1 MRRFFKPEHPLT
13 SLSPILTPVAYMK
26 KTTRSFRAG
35 GLPSFLVLSMG
46 LSAGLLTLGS
56 QSVQAANTWDGGGV
70 DGNWSTATNWDNDLV
85 PTFPVALT
93 FAGTTGLTSSNDLS
107 SLTVNGFTFNSGAGA
122 FVIGGNGIT
131 LGGNVLNSSTSL
143 QTLNNNI
150 ATTAVRT
157 FTMTTG
163 GGNIALGGNL
173 SGTGGGITTAG
184 TGMLTRSGSNS
195 YTGITTVGAQ
205 TLRFVA
211 NGSNTVS
218 GVSSAMSANSQLT
231 TNNGSIVQLRAD
243 ADTTFTASV
252 LNPAGFATTTYDV
265 GAVSTGSN
273 NTLTLNSTSNFNVGA
288 NMIIN
293 VTGSDGDRLRLAGGN
308 MTFVV
313 NNTSLTLAPTSANV
327 TVTNNMVNGGTGQS
341 LVLNGTATD
350 NIASGNITG
359 SLAVTKGAT
368 AGVWSLS
375 GANTYS
381 GQTTVN
387 NGGALRFVATGGN
400 TTAGVSSAMSA
411 NSTLRMN
418 ESGALVQLRADADT
432 TFTTSGL
439 AASGGVSTTFDV
451 GAVSTGS
458 NNTLTLNST
467 AASLVGGAPN
477 ATMTFNVTGTNS
489 DRLRL
494 SGGNVSFA
502 DSGNT
507 WVLNPTSANLTIT
520 RNLVTGTGTNHTL
533 QLDGTSSDN
542 VYGGNITDAATGV
555 TKVNSGVW
563 TLSGTNTYAGATNA
577 NAGTLIIGATGSLGA
592 SSAVTVANTATLT
605 NNGAIGGSVTVNTG
619 GTLNGSGSFGGAVTV
634 DGNLNPGNSPGSQT
648 FAAGLTLGAAS
659 VTTMEVAGLGGVA
672 GTDFDFINV
681 TGGTLTLD
689 GSLAIVDFGGF
700 DISAQTGTFNLF
712 DLVAGA
718 GDFDVVSVD
727 GNSLTYSVGT
737 DEWNS
742 TVGDTTYNFAEGTGV
757 LSVTVVPE
765 PTAALLGGLGLLALL
780 RRRREA

>member
-1 MRRFFKPEHPLT
+1 
-13 SLSPILTPVAYMK
+13 MK
-26 KTTRSFRAG
+26 KTTRSFRACG
-35 GLPSFLVLSMG
+35 FPQFLVLSMG

-56 QSVQAANTWDGGGV
+56 QSAQAANTWDGGGV
-70 DGNWSTATNWDNDLV
+70 DGNWSTLANWDDDLV

-93 FAGTTGLTSSNDLS
+93 FAGSTGLTSTNDLS
-107 SLTVNGFTFNSGAGA
+107 SLTVNGFTFSSGAGA
-122 FVIGGNGIT
+122 FVIGGNDIT
-131 LGGNVLNSSTSL
+131 LGGNVLNSSTNL

-163 GGNIALGGNL
+163 GGNTALGGNI

-184 TGMLTRSGSNS
+184 TGMLTLSGSNT
-195 YTGITTVGAQ
+195 YTGNTTVGAQ

-211 NGSNTVS
+211 TGANTVS

-252 LNPAGFATTTYDV
+252 LNPSGAATTTYDV

-273 NTLTLNSTSNFNVGA
+273 NTLTLNSTANFNVGA
-288 NMIIN
+288 NMTIN
-293 VTGSDGDRLRLAGGN
+293 VTGSDGDRLRLAGGTMN
-308 MTFVV
+308 FVV
-313 NNTSLTLAPTSANV
+313 NNSSLTLAPTSANV

-350 NIASGNITG
+350 NIVSGNITG
-359 SLAVTKGAT
+359 SLAVNKGAT
-368 AGVWSLS
+368 AGVWTLS

-411 NSTLRMN
+411 NSILRMN
-418 ESGALVQLRADADT
+418 ATGALVQLRADADT

-439 AASGGVSTTFDV
+439 SATGASSTTFDV

-467 AASLVGGAPN
+467 GASVVGGLAN
-477 ATMTFNVTGTNS
+477 ATMTFNVTGANS

-494 SGGNVSFA
+494 SGGNMSFA
-502 DSGNT
+502 QTGNT
-507 WVLNPTSANLTIT
+507 LVLNPTSANLTVT
-520 RNLVTGTGTNHTL
+520 RNLVTGTGTGHVL

-542 VYGGNITDAATGV
+542 LFSGNITDAATAV
-555 TKVNSGVW
+555 TKANTGIW
-563 TLSGTNTYAGATNA
+563 TLSGTNTYAGATNVTG
-577 NAGTLIIGATGSLGA
+577 GTLIIDATGSLGA
-592 SSAVTVANTATLT
+592 SSAATVASLATLK
-605 NNGAIGGSVTVNTG
+605 NNGTIGGSVTVNTG
-619 GTLNGSGSFGGAVTV
+619 GTLNGSGTFNGTVTV
-634 DGNLNPGNSPGSQT
+634 DGALNPGNSPGTQT
-648 FAAGLTLGAAS
+648 FAAGLTLGSAS
-659 VTTMEVAGLGGVA
+659 VTTMEVAGSGGVA

-681 TGGTLTLD
+681 TGGTMTNDGALT
-689 GSLAIVDFGGF
+689 IVDFGSF
-700 DISAQTGTFNLF
+700 DISAQTGTYNLF
-712 DLVAGA
+712 DFVANT
-718 GDFDVVSVD
+718 GDFDVVTVD
-727 GNSLTYSVGT
+727 GTSLTYNVGT
-737 DEWNS
+737 DDWS
-742 TVGDTTYNFAEGTGV
+742 ATAGDATYNFAEGTGV

-765 PTAALLGGLGLLALL
+765 PTAALLGGLGLLGLL
-780 RRRREA
+780 RRRRVA

>member
-1 MRRFFKPEHPLT
+1 
-13 SLSPILTPVAYMK
+13 
-26 KTTRSFRAG
+26 
-35 GLPSFLVLSMG
+35 MG
-46 LSAGLLTLGS
+46 LSAGLLTLS
-56 QSVQAANTWDGGGV
+56 STSVQAANIWDGGGV
-70 DGNWSTATNWDNDLV
+70 DGNWSTAANWDNDLV

-93 FAGTTGLTSSNDLS
+93 FAGTTGLTSNNDLS
-107 SLTVNGFTFNSGAGA
+107 SLTVNGFTFSSGAGA
-122 FVIGGNGIT
+122 FTIGGNNIT

-143 QTLNNNI
+143 QTLNTNI

-163 GGNIALGGNL
+163 GGNIAVGGNI
-173 SGTGGGITTAG
+173 SGTAGGITTAG
-184 TGMLTRSGSNS
+184 SGMLTLSGSNS

-211 NGSNTVS
+211 TGANTVG

-252 LNPAGFATTTYDV
+252 LNPSGAATTTYDV

-273 NTLTLNSTSNFNVGA
+273 NTLTLNSTNNFNVGA
-288 NMIIN
+288 NMTIN
-293 VTGSDGDRLRLAGGN
+293 VTGSNGDRLRLAGGT

-313 NNTSLTLAPTSANV
+313 NNQSLTLAPTSANV

-350 NIASGNITG
+350 NIVSGNITG
-359 SLAVTKGAT
+359 SLAVNKGAT

-418 ESGALVQLRADADT
+418 TTGAVVQLRADADT

-451 GAVSTGS
+451 GAASTGS

-467 AASLVGGAPN
+467 AATLVGGAAN
-477 ATMTFNVTGTNS
+477 ATMTFNVTGANS

-502 DSGNT
+502 DNGNT
-507 WVLNPTSANLTIT
+507 WVINPTSANVTVS
-520 RNLVTGTGTNHTL
+520 RNLVTGIGTGHTL

-542 VYGGNITDAATGV
+542 LFSGNITDTATAL
-555 TKVNSGVW
+555 TKTNTSTW
-563 TLSGTNTYAGATNA
+563 TLSGANTYTGATSVNG
-577 NAGTLIIGATGSLGA
+577 GTLIVGATGSLA
-592 SSAVTVANTATLT
+592 SGSAVTVANTATLT

-619 GTLNGSGSFGGAVTV
+619 GTLNGSGAFNGAVAV
-634 DGNLNPGNSPGSQT
+634 NGSLNPGNSPGVQT
-648 FAAGLTLGAAS
+648 YNSGLTLGAAS
-659 VTTMEVAGLGGVA
+659 TTTMEIAGTGGVA
-672 GTDFDFINV
+672 GTDFDMVNV
-681 TGGTLTLD
+681 AAGTLGYG
-689 GSLAIVDFGGF
+689 GSLNIVDYLAFNVSGQ
-700 DISAQTGTFNLF
+700 DGTYNLF
-712 DLVAGA
+712 DGTAT
-718 GDFDVVSVD
+718 GDFSSVTVD
-727 GNSLTYSVGT
+727 GVALTGSNLLGT
-737 DEWNS
+737 GTGTWSASSGGVDYAFTES
-742 TVGDTTYNFAEGTGV
+742 TGV

-765 PTAALLGGLGLLALL
+765 PGAALLGGMGLLALL
-780 RRRREA
+780 RRRRGA

>member
-1 MRRFFKPEHPLT
+1 
-13 SLSPILTPVAYMK
+13 MK
-26 KTTRSFRAG
+26 KTTRSFRACG
-35 GLPSFLVLSMG
+35 FPQFLVLSMG

-56 QSVQAANTWDGGGV
+56 QSAQAANTWDGGGV
-70 DGNWSTATNWDNDLV
+70 DGNWSTLANWDNDLV

-93 FAGTTGLTSSNDLS
+93 FAGTTGLTSTNDLS
-107 SLTVNGFTFNSGAGA
+107 SLTVNGFTFNAGAGA
-122 FVIGGNGIT
+122 FTIGGNGIT

-163 GGNIALGGNL
+163 GGNIALGGNI
-173 SGTGGGITTAG
+173 SGTGGGITTGG
-184 TGMLTRSGSNS
+184 TGMLTLSGSNS
-195 YTGITTVGAQ
+195 YTGVTTVNAQ

-211 NGSNTVS
+211 NGGNTVS

-231 TNNGSIVQLRAD
+231 TNNGAIVQLRAD
-243 ADTTFTASV
+243 ADTTFTSSI

-273 NTLTLNSTSNFNVGA
+273 NTLTLNSTANFNVGA

-293 VTGSDGDRLRLAGGN
+293 VTGSNGDRLRLSGGTMN
-308 MTFVV
+308 FVV
-313 NNTSLTLAPTSANV
+313 NSSSLTLNSTSANV
-327 TVTNNMVNGGTGQS
+327 TVANNMVNTGTSQS
-341 LVLNGTATD
+341 LVLSGTATD
-350 NIASGNITG
+350 NIVSGNITG
-359 SLAVTKGAT
+359 TLAVNKGAT
-368 AGVWSLS
+368 AGVWTLS

-381 GQTTVN
+381 GQTTVD

-418 ESGALVQLRADADT
+418 TTGALVQLRADADT

-439 AASGGVSTTFDV
+439 AASGATSTTFDV

-458 NNTLTLNST
+458 NNILTLNST
-467 AASLVGGAPN
+467 GASLVGGAPS
-477 ATMTFNVTGTNS
+477 ATMTFNVTGANS

-502 DSGNT
+502 DTGNT
-507 WVLNPTSANLTIT
+507 WVLNPTSANLTVT
-520 RNLVTGTGTNHTL
+520 RNLVTGTGTGHTL
-533 QLDGTSSDN
+533 QLNGTSSAN
-542 VYGGNITDAATGV
+542 IYSGNITDAATAV
-555 TKVNSGVW
+555 TKTNTGTW
-563 TLSGTNTYAGATNA
+563 TLSGANTYAGATNVSG
-577 NAGTLIIGATGSLGA
+577 GTLIIGATGTLGA

-605 NNGAIGGSVTVNTG
+605 NNGTIGGSITVNAG
-619 GTLNGSGSFGGAVTV
+619 GTLNGSGTFNGAVAV
-634 DGNLNPGNSPGSQT
+634 NGALNPGNSPGSQT
-648 FAAGLTLGAAS
+648 YAAGLTLGAAS
-659 VTTMEVAGLGGVA
+659 TTTMEIAGLGGVA

-681 TGGTLTLD
+681 TGGTMTFD

-700 DISAQTGTFNLF
+700 DISAQTGTYNLF
-712 DLVAGA
+712 DGTTA
-718 GDFDVVSVD
+718 GDFDVVTVD
-727 GNSLTYSVGT
+727 GNALTYNVGT
-737 DEWNS
+737 DDWS
-742 TVGDTTYNFAEGTGV
+742 ATSGLVTYNVAEGTGV

-765 PTAALLGGLGLLALL
+765 PTAALLGGLGMLGLL
-780 RRRREA
+780 RRRRLA